1 MLLAPILSFQKVKQ
15 AGKQWANF
23 AAKHSLDT
31 HFWRKCLTDIKTWQ
45 WLFPACYTG
54 SLMRRAEFPFH
65 EEQGEFLEQADEPRL
80 CRASAHA
87 QLLHSWNMV
96 NLFLIQLNHFVRHHL
111 MLWCTEISSCDTFWW
126 RQKLLF
132 EFSLSPTLSQTNC
145 FLFNREYNSSKGT
158 PHRRKFLSGIAW
170 KGGGGP
176 CPIF

>member
-1 MLLAPILSFQKVKQ
+1 
-15 AGKQWANF
+15 
-23 AAKHSLDT
+23 
-31 HFWRKCLTDIKTWQ
+31 
-45 WLFPACYTG
+45 
-54 SLMRRAEFPFH
+54 MRRAEFPFH

-96 NLFLIQLNHFVRHHL
+96 NLFLIQLSHFARRHL
-111 MLWCTEISSCDTFWW
+111 MLWCTEIRSCDTFWW

-158 PHRRKFLSGIAW
+158 PHRRKFDFFRALPE

-176 CPIF
+176 CPIFLPFFPLCCPLYFDINIMLCVYFFVIFNTKNGVQ